1 MLTPSI
7 FGENLFD
14 NWMEDFAFP
23 SFPRFADMDKT
34 LFGKNANN
42 LMKTDVKDNGNGY
55 TVDID
60 LPGFKKDEIKMQL
73 EDGYLT
79 VSAAKEMKQDEKNEE
94 GRYVRRERYAGSM
107 SRHFYVGKNVTEDD
121 IHPKYED
128 GILTFQLPKEEK
140 RIEEQKR
147 YIAIE
152 G

>member
-7 FGENLFD
+7 FGDNLFD

-23 SFPRFADMDKT
+23 RFADMDKAV
-34 LFGKNANN
+34 FGKNTNN
-42 LMKTDVKDNGNGY
+42 LMKTDVKDNGDGY

-73 EDGYLT
+73 DDGYLT
-79 VSAAKEMKQDEKNEE
+79 VSAVKEINQEDKNEE
-94 GRYVRRERYAGSM
+94 GKYVRRERYAGSM
-107 SRHFYVGKNVTEDD
+107 SRSFYVGKNVREDD

-128 GILTFQLPKEEK
+128 GILTFCLPKEDK
-140 RIEEQKR
+140 RVEEQKR